1 MPVQLTPEGF
11 LFLSAPAG
19 SLQKGEL
26 FLFWFF
32 NVLLLIGLDI
42 LLKGLA
48 MIATLVLEDG
58 TVIEGQAFGAES
70 DAVFEL
76 VFNTSMTGYQ
86 EILTDPSYRG
96 QGVLF
101 TVSHIGNVG
110 INLEDDESAKPQ
122 VSAAVIRSLSPVVS
136 NWRSALSL
144 PEWLRQHDVPGISGV
159 DTRWLTRKLRDGG
172 TQKAALSTKG
182 TSANELLKLV
192 RDWEGLDGRDMVKEV
207 TCEEI
212 YDWKD
217 DAGSKWIERHG
228 HSIFDHRMSNNEYRI
243 VAFDFGIKENIL
255 RHLSSYGANV
265 TVVPADTTAEEV
277 LALKPDGVFLSNGPG
292 DPAGLPYAVAAVS
305 GLIESGMP
313 IFGICLGHQ
322 LIGRALGADTHKLKF
337 GHHGGNHPVQYLPNG
352 EVLITAQNHNYCVT
366 ESDLNK
372 DEVEITYRSL
382 NDDSV
387 EGLRMKNRPV
397 FSVQFHP
404 EAAPGPHDAHDIFD
418 KFFKLI
424 GGRMQFKFQSS
435 IGGLETPFASVPSDS
450 INGGSL

>member
-1 MPVQLTPEGF
+1 
-11 LFLSAPAG
+11 
-19 SLQKGEL
+19 
-26 FLFWFF
+26 
-32 NVLLLIGLDI
+32 
-42 LLKGLA
+42 

-58 TVIEGQAFGAES
+58 TVIEGQAFGAET

-110 INLEDDESAKPQ
+110 INLEDDESVKPQ
-122 VSAAVIRSLSPVVS
+122 ASAAVIRSLSPVVS

-144 PEWLRQHDVPGISGV
+144 SEWLRQHGVPGISGV

-182 TSANELLKLV
+182 TPANVLLNLV
-192 RDWEGLDGRDMVKEV
+192 HEWPGLDGRDMVKEV

-212 YDWKD
+212 YHWVD
-217 DAGSKWIERHG
+217 DAGSKWVARPDN
-228 HSIFDHRMSNNEYRI
+228 SKLDNRRSNNEYRI
-243 VAFDFGIKENIL
+243 VAYDFGIKENIL

-265 TVVPADTTAEEV
+265 TVVPADTTAKEV
-277 LALKPDGVFLSNGPG
+277 LALNPDGVFLSNGPG
-292 DPAGLPYAVAAVS
+292 DPAGLPYAVEAVS
-305 GLIESGMP
+305 GLMESGVP

-337 GHHGGNHPVQYLPNG
+337 GHHGGNHPVQYLPSS

-366 ESDLNK
+366 EGDLNK
-372 DEVEITYRSL
+372 DEVEITYKSL

-387 EGLRMKNRPV
+387 EGLRMKNKPV

-404 EAAPGPHDAHDIFD
+404 EAAPGPHDAHDIFGE
-418 KFFKLI
+418 FFKLI
-424 GGRMQFKFQSS
+424 GVTMEYKFQSS
-435 IGGLETPFASVPSDS
+435 IRGLEMPFASVQGDS
-450 INGGSL
+450 TNRGSL